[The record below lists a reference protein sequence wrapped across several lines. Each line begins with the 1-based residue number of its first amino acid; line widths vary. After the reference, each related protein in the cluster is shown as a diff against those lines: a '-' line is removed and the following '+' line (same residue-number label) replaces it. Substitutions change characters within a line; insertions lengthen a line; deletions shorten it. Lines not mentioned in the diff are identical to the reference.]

1 MINAQEYTT
10 GVAFEEEELVE
21 QEVRDRFKKM
31 CEGYFDNVAKKLV
44 IEHKVLSFDFPPLSC
59 SLIKHVDRNCKIKT
73 AGIMRRTF
81 ARVKYSKI
89 DNKRTRR

>member
-1 MINAQEYTT
+1 M
-10 GVAFEEEELVE
+10 E

-44 IEHKVLSFDFPPLSC
+44 IEHKVLSFDIPPMSY
-59 SLIKHVDRNCKIKT
+59 SLIKHVDRNCKIRT

-81 ARVKYSKI
+81 ARVKYSRI
-89 DNKRTRR
+89 DSKHTRR